1 MLLAPAPRRLRHYSL
16 RPRFHQAPA
25 QVEAS
30 TTQGDRFLVASTLY
44 AIRYYS
50 DALAGFF
57 RSVFTKAKRHK
68 VKADGKM
75 KRPFP
80 V

>member
-16 RPRFHQAPA
+16 RPQAPA